1 MSILK
6 FKILENQYIFAL
18 VYKYPLQ
25 NKTLA
30 FALIKFLRGQD
41 ASTKIGFPCL
51 YSFDFINYFIL
62 PCLPALRMQ

>member
-30 FALIKFLRGQD
+30 FALIKFLRGRN
-41 ASTKIGFPCL
+41 ASNKIGFPCL
-51 YSFDFINYFIL
+51 CSFDFINYFIL